1 MTSLYLLTFHR
12 IPFTCI
18 TKKLFLLYF
27 IFSGSKV
34 FWLIPPT
41 EHNLDLYEKWVL
53 SGKQSDIFFGD
64 TVDKCARITLHEGN
78 TFFIPTG
85 WIHAVYTPVDSLVFG
100 GNFLHSYGIEKQL
113 KIAQVEDTT
122 KVSALPI
129 SS

>member
-1 MTSLYLLTFHR
+1 MKCFD
-12 IPFTCI
+12 
-18 TKKLFLLYF
+18 F
-27 IFSGSKV
+27 INFVPIGCKV

-41 EHNLDLYEKWVL
+41 EHNLDLYERWVL

-64 TVDKCARITLHEGN
+64 TVEKCARIILQEGN

-85 WIHAVYTPVDSLVFG
+85 WIHAVYTPKDSLVFG

-122 KVSALPI
+122 KVI
-129 SS
+129 NFNYNYRVI